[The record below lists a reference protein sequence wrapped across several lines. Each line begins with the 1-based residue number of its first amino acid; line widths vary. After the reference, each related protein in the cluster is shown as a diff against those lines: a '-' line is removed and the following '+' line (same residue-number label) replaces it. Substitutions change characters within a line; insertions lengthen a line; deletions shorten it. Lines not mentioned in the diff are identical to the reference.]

1 MKKVNKREVIA
12 ILETFKEKQCKTIE
26 EAIELIKK
34 ELKLNSDTAFEFE
47 TIKGEH

>member
-12 ILETFKEKQCKTIE
+12 ILETFKEKQCNTIE

-34 ELKLNSDTAFEFE
+34 ELEKDTDMAFEFE
-47 TIKGEH
+47 VIKD